1 MLNMDRKTYEEPSL
15 QELGAMKDITENGS
29 QTFSD
34 TFQGQDGTAFDVGS
48 WFSKSAVSNA
58 PHAT

>member
-1 MLNMDRKTYEEPSL
+1 MLHMDRKTYEVPSL

-48 WFSKSAVSNA
+48 
-58 PHAT
+58 

>member
-34 TFQGQDGTAFDVGS
+34 TFQGQEIGRASCRERV
-48 WFSKSAVSNA
+48 
-58 PHAT
+58 